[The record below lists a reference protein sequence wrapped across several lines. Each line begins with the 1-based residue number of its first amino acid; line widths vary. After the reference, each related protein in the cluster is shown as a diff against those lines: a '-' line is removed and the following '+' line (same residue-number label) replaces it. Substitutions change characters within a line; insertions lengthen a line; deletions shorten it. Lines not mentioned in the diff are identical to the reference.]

1 MSTDAVGLETL
12 LGIVSSSQDLE
23 SNVERLRRLGGCEGM
38 ITRVMRIP
46 CADAATHVA
55 NGLEPTEI
63 EAKRAAFGANTLPV
77 KPLKSWLN
85 FFLEVFRDDHTIWIL
100 MGMHRSCRTL
110 MLEHALSF
118 MINSLRS
125 QLKP

>member
-12 LGIVSSSQDLE
+12 LGVVSSSEDLE

-63 EAKRAAFGANTLPV
+63 EAKRAAFGANSLPV

-85 FFLEVFRDDHTIWIL
+85 FFFEVFRDDHTIWIL
-100 MGMHRSCRTL
+100 MGTCGPCQELHTIIH
-110 MLEHALSF
+110 EHNFSV
-118 MINSLRS
+118 R
-125 QLKP
+125 K